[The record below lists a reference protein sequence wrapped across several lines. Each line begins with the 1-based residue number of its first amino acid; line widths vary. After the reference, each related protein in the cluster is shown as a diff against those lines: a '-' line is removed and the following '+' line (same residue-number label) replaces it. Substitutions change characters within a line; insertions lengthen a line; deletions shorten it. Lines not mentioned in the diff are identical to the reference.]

1 MKRALAAWVFCLLHL
16 AFIILPEA
24 QIWPHLGAI
33 AAHHKLIEVS
43 SIESQDSPRVG
54 DIMYVKAISERAK
67 NTNDTKEK
75 NTVPEVTVSHTGLIY
90 LLTRETDNL
99 FLDSRNVNRFI
110 DFQQQTLCGIKE
122 DTSPPPKF
130 IFC

>member
-16 AFIILPEA
+16 AFIILPEV
-24 QIWPHLGAI
+24 QIWPHLRAI
-33 AAHHKLIEVS
+33 AAHHKLIKVNS
-43 SIESQDSPRVG
+43 FESQDSPRVG

-75 NTVPEVTVSHTGLIY
+75 STVPEVTVSHTGLMYI
-90 LLTRETDNL
+90 LTSETDNHML
-99 FLDSRNVNRFI
+99 YSREINQFI

>member
-16 AFIILPEA
+16 AFIILPEV
-24 QIWPHLGAI
+24 QMWPHLGAI
-33 AAHHKLIEVS
+33 AAHHKLIKVNS
-43 SIESQDSPRVG
+43 FESQDSPRVG

-75 NTVPEVTVSHTGLIY
+75 STVPEVTVSHTGLMYI
-90 LLTRETDNL
+90 LTSETDNHML
-99 FLDSRNVNRFI
+99 YSREINQFI